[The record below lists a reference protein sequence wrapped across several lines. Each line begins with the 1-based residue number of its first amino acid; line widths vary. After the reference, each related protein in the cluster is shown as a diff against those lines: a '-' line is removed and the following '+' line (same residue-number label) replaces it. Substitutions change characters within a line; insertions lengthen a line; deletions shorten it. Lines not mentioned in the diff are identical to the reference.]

1 MSVELSNHPGQASK
15 LLKISCWSWKKQ
27 RSKAKI
33 IPNPDIDTYMK
44 ILGLETCSE
53 TIIGDAVKR
62 DIRWSKEKVNNRC
75 PQRKGADF
83 LQEVISKKDQAQY
96 WYIQDKSYNYITTD
110 KFVKAFQDS
119 TIGKK
124 LEEELSKPY
133 DKRKS
138 NENAFVFSSHSITKW
153 EMLRTCMDRE
163 LFTFEA
169 ELICL
174 PLQNYPVESFLWTAI
189 TYYGIGYSH
198 ETERQVSMP
207 FLGTLWTASGINI
220 FFRLL
225 ASVTRK
231 PHTAALSGSLSLL
244 GSFMFSG
251 FILPQY
257 PGASKATISNKKF
270 KALRQLD
277 KPNIDEQLE
286 SNSAEE
292 PNTYTSF
299 TKAAFRPG
307 ILTALMGISGAGKTT
322 LMDVLCGRKTRGTI
336 EGEIRIGGYPKVQE
350 TFTRISGYCEQNDIH
365 SPHITIEESIMYSA
379 WLRLPQRISPQ
390 TKEHNGI
397 NVHCYNILRDKQL
410 LTVLPM
416 IARERLVF
424 YRERSAGMYP
434 SYVYALAQVIIEMPY
449 IFILAVTYTIITFP
463 TIVSGLT

>member
-350 TFTRISGYCEQNDIH
+350 TFTEYQVIVNRMTYIHHISQLKSQLCIQPGCD
-365 SPHITIEESIMYSA
+365 S
-379 WLRLPQRISPQ
+379 
-390 TKEHNGI
+390 HNGL
-397 NVHCYNILRDKQL
+397 VHKQKRDKQL